1 MDMGLVLI
9 ALASAFCFAL
19 ALVLTQFGLRTT
31 KPMNGAAIAVPT
43 TAVLFV
49 LISPF
54 TVPWDMWHGRS
65 VMIFAAVG
73 LFFPVAVTLLTFSAN
88 RIIGPN
94 LTGTLG
100 NLTPL
105 FAVALA
111 VALLDE
117 VPRIAQMAG
126 IAAIC
131 AGVAMLFAGRGHGD
145 MRPALW
151 AWALPLGAALLR
163 GVVQPLVKLGLDA
176 WPSPFA
182 AATIGY
188 VVSAMVLGGV
198 VITARGRW
206 ETPPR
211 AGVAWFVAVGAV
223 NGAAVLLLYMALDRG
238 PVIIVAPLVACYP
251 LITLI
256 LNRICLG
263 QGSVSGL
270 AVGGI
275 FITVAGVGLLLRS

>member
-1 MDMGLVLI
+1 M
-9 ALASAFCFAL
+9 
-19 ALVLTQFGLRTT
+19 
-31 KPMNGAAIAVPT
+31 
-43 TAVLFV
+43 
-49 LISPF
+49 
-54 TVPWDMWHGRS
+54 
-65 VMIFAAVG
+65 
-73 LFFPVAVTLLTFSAN
+73 
-88 RIIGPN
+88 
-94 LTGTLG
+94 
-100 NLTPL
+100 
-105 FAVALA
+105 
-111 VALLDE
+111 
-117 VPRIAQMAG
+117 
-126 IAAIC
+126 
-131 AGVAMLFAGRGHGD
+131 
-145 MRPALW
+145 
-151 AWALPLGAALLR
+151 LR

-188 VVSAMVLGGV
+188 VISALVLGGV

-270 AVGGI
+270 AVGGS